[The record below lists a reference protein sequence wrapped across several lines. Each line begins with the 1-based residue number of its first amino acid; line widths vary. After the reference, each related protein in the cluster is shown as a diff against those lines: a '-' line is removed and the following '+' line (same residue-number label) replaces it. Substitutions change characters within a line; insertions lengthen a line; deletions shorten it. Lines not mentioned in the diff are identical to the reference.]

1 MQDNF
6 TSNFTSFTKYF
17 TKPNK
22 KDDTNLNDTWC
33 ICKMGETEDDLVM
46 CEDKTLVKLSGSIL
60 NACVSKKYLEGNG
73 FVQNAGKKERS
84 YKKKMFETFLW
95 FNLLSMKTWFL
106 NLWC

>member
-1 MQDNF
+1 
-6 TSNFTSFTKYF
+6 
-17 TKPNK
+17 
-22 KDDTNLNDTWC
+22 
-33 ICKMGETEDDLVM
+33 MGETEDDLIM

-60 NACVSKKYLEGNG
+60 NSCVSKKYLKGNG

-95 FNLLSMKTWFL
+95 FNLLSLKTWFL